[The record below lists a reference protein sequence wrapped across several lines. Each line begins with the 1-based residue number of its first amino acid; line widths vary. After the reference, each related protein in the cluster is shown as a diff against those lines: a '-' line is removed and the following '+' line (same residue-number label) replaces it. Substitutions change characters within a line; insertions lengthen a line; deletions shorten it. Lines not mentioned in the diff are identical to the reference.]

1 MAQSLINYVK
11 NNPVETAIN
20 VATLIPAVGGVI
32 KGGSLLYKGYKQLKN
47 IERMRNKQIEGFTK
61 AMKTVSKQMTDD
73 IIIKPKIEAYKIL
86 GERYT
91 GKKLL
96 GASHEMPAIRKRLK
110 MTLLDRKRVNKLNDA
125 AHNADKKFMQDN
137 LKKAMRYDYLNSYN
151 FSKAQKGLGLIAGG
165 LGTSAHLSAL
175 QK

>member
-1 MAQSLINYVK
+1 MAQSFINYVK

-61 AMKTVSKQMTDD
+61 AMKTVSKQMTNDH
-73 IIIKPKIEAYKIL
+73 IKRRIKLYEKI
-86 GERYT
+86 GEKYT

-96 GASHEMPAIRKRLK
+96 GASHDMPAIRKRLK
-110 MTLLDRKRVNKLNDA
+110 MTFLERKKMNKLNNA
-125 AHNADKKFMQDN
+125 THNADKRFMQN
-137 LKKAMRYDYLNSYN
+137 KLKKAMRYDYLHSYN
-151 FSKAQKGLGLIAGG
+151 YSKAQKGLGLIAGG
-165 LGTSAHLSAL
+165 VGTSAHLSAL

>member
-61 AMKTVSKQMTDD
+61 AMKTVSKQMTGRA
-73 IIIKPKIEAYKIL
+73 IKSGHIL
-86 GERYT
+86 G
-91 GKKLL
+91 
-96 GASHEMPAIRKRLK
+96 
-110 MTLLDRKRVNKLNDA
+110 
-125 AHNADKKFMQDN
+125 
-137 LKKAMRYDYLNSYN
+137 
-151 FSKAQKGLGLIAGG
+151 
-165 LGTSAHLSAL
+165 
-175 QK
+175 

>member
-32 KGGSLLYKGYKQLKN
+32 RGGSLLYKGYKQIKN
-47 IERMRNKQIEGFTK
+47 IERIRNKQIETYTK
-61 AMKTVSKQMTDD
+61 AMKTYSKKLTNDL
-73 IIIKPKIEAYKIL
+73 IVKPKIEAYKIL
-86 GERYT
+86 GKKYT

-110 MTLLDRKRVNKLNDA
+110 MTFLDRKKANKLNNAVHD
-125 AHNADKKFMQDN
+125 ADKRFMQN
-137 LKKAMRYDYLNSYN
+137 KLKKAIRHDFLVS
-151 FSKAQKGLGLIAGG
+151 SKTQKGLGFIGG
-165 LGTSAHLSAL
+165 GIGTSTHLLLL